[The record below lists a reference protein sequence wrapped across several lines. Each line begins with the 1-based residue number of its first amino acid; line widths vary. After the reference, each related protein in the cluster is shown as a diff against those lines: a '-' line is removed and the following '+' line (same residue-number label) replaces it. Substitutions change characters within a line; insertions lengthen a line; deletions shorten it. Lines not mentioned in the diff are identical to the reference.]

1 MKGYVY
7 VIGDNV
13 NKKFKIGSAK
23 YPSTRLKQLQTGNP
37 INLVI
42 VCRIP
47 TDNMKFLETELHL
60 KYKHRKIVREWFLL
74 TWDDLADLRAL
85 SF

>member
-7 VIGDNV
+7 IIGDNV

-37 INLVI
+37 TKLVI
-42 VCRIP
+42 VCRIT
-47 TDNMKFLETELHL
+47 TDNMEFLEKELHL
-60 KYKHRKIVREWFLL
+60 KYQHRKIVREWFLL
-74 TWDDLADLRAL
+74 TWNDLADLRAL